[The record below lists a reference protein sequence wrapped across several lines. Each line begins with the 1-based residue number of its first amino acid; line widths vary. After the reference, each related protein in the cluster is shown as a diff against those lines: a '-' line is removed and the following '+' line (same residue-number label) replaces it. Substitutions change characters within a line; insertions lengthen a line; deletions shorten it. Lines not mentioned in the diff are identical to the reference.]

1 MSDASRTPT
10 PPTVAV
16 FDAFAGNDV
25 CIQELRVAL
34 ASCGV
39 KATVTADPAEAVAA
53 DGLVLAASGDASAAL
68 QAFNRAHAPRVVG
81 QRLAGSRP
89 VLAVGAAMD
98 ALFERGAEGQAGFG
112 EWPGGV
118 AKLAAPVER
127 ATVTAAEGSRMLAGG
142 EEFVFDAETGV
153 SSFELAEDEFIA
165 YPALSWVEGL
175 PVLAAVENGPLWAAR
190 FHPER
195 SGEAGSD
202 VLRRWIGQLG

>member
-39 KATVTADPAEAVAA
+39 NATVTADPAEGVAA
-53 DGLVLAASGDASAAL
+53 DGLVLAASGDTSAAL

-98 ALFERGAEGQAGFG
+98 ALFERDAQGQAGFG

-118 AKLAAPVER
+118 DKLAAPRER
-127 ATVTAAEGSRMLAGG
+127 AEVAPAADSLMLDRAQ
-142 EEFVFDAETGV
+142 EFEFNAATGARD
-153 SSFELAEDEFIA
+153 FELKEDEFIA
-165 YPALSWVEGL
+165 YPKLSWAGE
-175 PVLAAVENGPLWAAR
+175 VLAAVENGPLWATR
-190 FHPER
+190 FHPET
-195 SGEAGSD
+195 SGAAGAG
-202 VLRRWIGQLG
+202 VLRNWIAQLG